1 MSTDY
6 YAVCKKHNIGAHI
19 TNNKADKPLSRAALR
34 EFLILH
40 SGCSPV
46 LEDEH
51 TFDLSLCMED
61 DKDAPDEIVPIKN
74 VENMGREVLRPHV
87 VNFGLSCFVLG
98 LIVGYLITIWKP

>member
-19 TNNKADKPLSRAALR
+19 TNNKGDKPLSRAALR

-51 TFDLSLCMED
+51 IFDLSLCIE
-61 DKDAPDEIVPIKN
+61 DKDEPSEIAPIKK
-74 VENMGREVLRPHV
+74 VDNMGREVFRAHV
-87 VNFGLSCFVLG
+87 ITFGLSCFALG
-98 LIVGYLITIWKP
+98 VIVGYGLTIWKP